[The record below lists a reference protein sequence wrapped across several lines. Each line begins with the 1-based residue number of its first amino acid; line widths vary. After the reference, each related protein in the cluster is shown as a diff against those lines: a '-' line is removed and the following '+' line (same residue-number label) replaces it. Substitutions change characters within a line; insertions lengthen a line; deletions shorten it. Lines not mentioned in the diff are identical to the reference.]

1 MTTITREQ
9 AIDKLVEYD
18 LEAFLNCE
26 DYLGQV
32 LRHGEI
38 GFEQM
43 DLEELQDSWNN
54 RFEEQV
60 TITEIK
66 SIC

>member
-1 MTTITREQ
+1 MTTITKEQ
-9 AIDKLVEYD
+9 AIDKLVECD
-18 LEAFLNCE
+18 LDSFLGQE
-26 DYLGQV
+26 DYLEQV
-32 LRHGEI
+32 LRYGEI

-60 TITEIK
+60 TITEN
-66 SIC
+66 

>member
-18 LEAFLNCE
+18 LDYLTGKE

-38 GFEQM
+38 GFEEM
-43 DLEELQDSWNN
+43 DIEQLQDSWNN

-60 TITEIK
+60 TITEN
-66 SIC
+66 